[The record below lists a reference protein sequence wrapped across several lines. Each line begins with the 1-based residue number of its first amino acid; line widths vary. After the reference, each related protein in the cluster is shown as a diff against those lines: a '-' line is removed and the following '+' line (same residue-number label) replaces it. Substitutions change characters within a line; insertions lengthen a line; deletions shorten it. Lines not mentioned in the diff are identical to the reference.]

1 MTVNV
6 SLEGYTES
14 VVDNAIKNGVVKTK
28 AEAIR
33 FALLLF
39 GREYNFWDTVTLD
52 EVKKVRKKTEQEMK
66 EIKASG
72 EKLYTLAEIR
82 KEFKV

>member
-1 MTVNV
+1 MIVNV

-39 GREYNFWDTVTLD
+39 GREYNFRDTVTLD

>member
-1 MTVNV
+1 MIVNV

>member
-1 MTVNV
+1 MIVNV

-66 EIKASG
+66 QIKASG

>member
-1 MTVNV
+1 MNVNV
-6 SLEGYTES
+6 SLDGYTENI
-14 VVDNAIKNGVVKTK
+14 VNNAIKNGVVKTK

-39 GREYNFWDTVTLD
+39 DREYYFQDVTLE

-66 EIKASG
+66 DIKASK
-72 EKLYTLAEIR
+72 ERLYSLAEIR